1 MEEKKIDSNTI
12 IGFLLIGAILLFML
26 WQQQPTPE
34 ELAVQEEAKIEE
46 LATEAALNKAAL
58 TTNNA
63 SNQSIEDSQSLSN
76 LKNRVGDFAYSMT
89 LPSATPAITTFEN
102 EVLALKIDNKGGF
115 ISEVKLKSYVNHD
128 SVPVLSLIHI

>member
-34 ELAVQEEAKIEE
+34 ELAVQEEDKIEE
-46 LATEAALNKAAL
+46 LANEAALNKAAL

-63 SNQSIEDSQSLSN
+63 NTSTIYFLISQTHLHTCILHFLS
-76 LKNRVGDFAYSMT
+76 
-89 LPSATPAITTFEN
+89 
-102 EVLALKIDNKGGF
+102 
-115 ISEVKLKSYVNHD
+115 
-128 SVPVLSLIHI
+128 